1 MLSVVLILQLN
12 LSFNCGIVK
21 GGLIYGFRF
30 PDPPKAGFGF
40 YMLID
45 LSGIKYKRESQNYLA
60 EAGDFCIIWQGCM
73 NIEIQPLTAED
84 IAGAMELKNALGWN
98 QTPEDWRRFLILS
111 PEGSFKA
118 MRGEELVA
126 TSIAYVFDRVCWIG
140 MVIVKEG
147 CRHQGVGR
155 QIMAHCL
162 QHCGQKGCNL
172 IVLDATREGVSLYGH
187 LGFRPEFLVGT
198 VRGRIKR
205 QNVEA
210 GKRAGLE
217 VRRIELKDL
226 DAIVSLEACA
236 LGAVREALL
245 YHLVRQNPGSGF
257 VCHRED
263 GQLAGFVLY
272 RPGFHSHQVGP
283 MIARDDETAECLL
296 NAAFSDIPS
305 GEGEAS
311 VALTIPM
318 NNPGMQKL
326 IRDRSLRVEPR
337 LTRMTR
343 GRKRL
348 HAREDMVYALSG
360 PEKG

>member
-1 MLSVVLILQLN
+1 MQSTLVVKD
-12 LSFNCGIVK
+12 K
-21 GGLIYGFRF
+21 GT
-30 PDPPKAGFGF
+30 
-40 YMLID
+40 
-45 LSGIKYKRESQNYLA
+45 SQNYLA
-60 EAGDFCIIWQGCM
+60 EVGDYCIIWQSRM
-73 NIEIQPLTAED
+73 NIEVQSLTSED
-84 IAGAMELKNALGWN
+84 IPSAMELKNALGWN
-98 QTPEDWRRFLILS
+98 QTPEDWRRFLLLS

-118 MRGEELVA
+118 LQGGQLAA
-126 TSIAYVFDRVCWIG
+126 TAIAYVFDRVCWIG

-155 QIMAHCL
+155 QIMTRCL
-162 QHCGQKGCNL
+162 QYCAEKDCNL
-172 IVLDATREGVSLYGH
+172 IVLDATREAVSLYGH
-187 LGFRPEFLVGT
+187 MGFRPEFLVGT
-198 VRGRIKR
+198 VRGKVKR
-205 QNVEA
+205 QNIEP
-210 GKRAGLE
+210 GKGADLE
-217 VRRIELKDL
+217 VRRIDLKDL

-245 YHLVRQNPGSGF
+245 YHLVKQYPGRGF
-257 VCHRED
+257 VCYKADR
-263 GQLAGFVLY
+263 QLAGFVLH

-296 NAAFSDIPS
+296 SATFSDLCPAG
-305 GEGEAS
+305 GEVS

-318 NNPGMQKL
+318 NNSGIQQL
-326 IRDRSLRVEPR
+326 IRDWSLRVEPR